1 MENDKGA
8 LKSSMVSIGEKL
20 KAAREKKNLAIDQV
34 QKQTRIY
41 STVLAALEEGRCD
54 EILPVTYVKSFLKK
68 YSGYL
73 GLDLNAILKEYA
85 AIHPEEAKGT
95 SLSIPSIERSYPD
108 IFSKFIYGL
117 SLILLLIASVSLF
130 TFLGRRAMTVIQ
142 HKPVRPPRAVVSK
155 RPMVPVEST
164 PQLSVPKQLPL
175 NIVIKVKERVQL
187 GVKKDGVLMFKRVM
201 PKGAVES
208 FTPKEILEIYVAKA
222 EAIELVLNGK
232 SLGSP
237 GRGVIKDLEITR
249 KGVKK
254 RE

>member
-20 KAAREKKNLAIDQV
+20 KAAREKKNLAINQV

-54 EILPVTYVKSFLKK
+54 EILPATYVKSFLKK

-73 GLDLNAILKEYA
+73 GMDSNAILKEYA
-85 AIHPEEAKGT
+85 AIHPEGAKGT
-95 SLSIPSIERSYPD
+95 SVSIPSIERSYPD
-108 IFSKFIYGL
+108 IFAKFIYGL
-117 SLILLLIASVSLF
+117 SLILLLIASVSLV
-130 TFLGRRAMTVIQ
+130 TFLGRRAMTAIR
-142 HKPVRPPRAVVSK
+142 HKPATTPKAVVSK
-155 RPMVPVEST
+155 KPMVPVET
-164 PQLSVPKQLPL
+164 APQVSIPKQLPL
-175 NIVIKVKERVQL
+175 DIVIKIKERVQL

-208 FTPKEILEIYVAKA
+208 FTPKEMLEIYVAKA
-222 EAIELVLNGK
+222 EAIELILNGK

-237 GRGVIKDLEITR
+237 GRGIIKDLEITR
-249 KGVKK
+249 SGIKK